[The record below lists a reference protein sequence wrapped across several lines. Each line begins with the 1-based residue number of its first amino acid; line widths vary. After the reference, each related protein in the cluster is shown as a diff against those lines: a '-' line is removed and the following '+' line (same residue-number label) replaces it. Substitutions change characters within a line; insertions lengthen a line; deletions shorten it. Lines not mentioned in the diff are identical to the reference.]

1 MIPSSV
7 SLFLFFTNS
16 SDYENYLG
24 GQAQIL
30 LMKNIGSWVSSVND
44 LVQLEKGSGI
54 HIIEETHPVTP
65 MLS

>member
-1 MIPSSV
+1 MRI
-7 SLFLFFTNS
+7 TW
-16 SDYENYLG
+16 G